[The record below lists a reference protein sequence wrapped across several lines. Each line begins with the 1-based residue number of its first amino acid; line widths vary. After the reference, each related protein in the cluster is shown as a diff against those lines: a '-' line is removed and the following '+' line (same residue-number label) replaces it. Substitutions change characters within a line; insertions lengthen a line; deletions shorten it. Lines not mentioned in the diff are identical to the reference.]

1 MRRFR
6 LNTGLIFAS
15 WALMLIFGCHKK
27 KPPVPPEELPPT
39 VIAEI
44 PTEQPPSEGQQT
56 EPQPQPQA
64 SNTPAPVKPKPPKH
78 KSHPASP
85 KKPADEPEKP
95 APTEE
100 AKNAGPPKV
109 VIQEN
114 GTTGGSGP
122 PTTGAVND
130 SSAAGQASTQQ
141 LLDKAENNLRNIKRQ
156 LSDNE
161 KSMVA
166 QIQDWITQS
175 KDAMKEGDNPRAHNL
190 ALKAQVLS
198 DELVKGQ

>member
-6 LNTGLIFAS
+6 LKTGLIFAS

-27 KPPVPPEELPPT
+27 KPPVPPEDVPPT
-39 VIAEI
+39 LIAEI
-44 PTEQPPSEGQQT
+44 PIEEEPTETKP
-56 EPQPQPQA
+56 EPQPEA
-64 SNTPAPVKPKPPKH
+64 SSTPAPEKAEHKPPKH
-78 KSHPASP
+78 PKPHPAP
-85 KKPADEPEKP
+85 KKPADEEKP

-100 AKNAGPPKV
+100 TKNVQPPKV
-109 VIQEN
+109 AIQEN
-114 GTTGGSGP
+114 GTSGGNGQP
-122 PTTGAVND
+122 ATGAVND

-175 KDAMKEGDNPRAHNL
+175 KEAIKDGDNPRAHNL

>member
-6 LNTGLIFAS
+6 LKTGLIFAS

-27 KPPVPPEELPPT
+27 KPPVPPEDVPPT
-39 VIAEI
+39 LIAEI
-44 PTEQPPSEGQQT
+44 PIEEEPTETAP
-56 EPQPQPQA
+56 EPQPEA
-64 SNTPAPVKPKPPKH
+64 GSTPAPEKAENKPPKH
-78 KSHPASP
+78 PKPHPAP
-85 KKPADEPEKP
+85 KKPADEEKP

-100 AKNAGPPKV
+100 TKNVPPPKV
-109 VIQEN
+109 AIQEN
-114 GTTGGSGP
+114 GTSGGNGQP
-122 PTTGAVND
+122 ATGAVND

-175 KDAMKEGDNPRAHNL
+175 KEAIKDGDNPRAHNL